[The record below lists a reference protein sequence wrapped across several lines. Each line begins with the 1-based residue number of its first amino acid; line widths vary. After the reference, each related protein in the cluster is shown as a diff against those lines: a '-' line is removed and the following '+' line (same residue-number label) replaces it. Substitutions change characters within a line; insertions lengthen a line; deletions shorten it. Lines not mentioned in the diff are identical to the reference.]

1 MADWVHAVERAY
13 VAAATGGAAPPK
25 AASSPRALAAA
36 GAVASHLMLDAVAE
50 VDPEV
55 VICSVRTPLAGRD
68 PESLWSTPVPAKPFV
83 FVTTLTLDVGEWL
96 DFGKVCVVNEHDLH
110 QDLVAAVQAAA
121 AGEIYLSRRAVRF

>member
-1 MADWVHAVERAY
+1 MSKLRVLVVADCDSLRRSLVLLL
-13 VAAATGGAAPPK
+13 TGK
-25 AASSPRALAAA
+25 TNIA